1 MLSFRDLVAPPSEN
15 ITLTGR
21 ETPSY
26 EVSNNSNQENL
37 HPENATETK
46 SVKSLLVQELEKTQI
61 HTIPNLATFNR
72 TPAQSP
78 LK

>member
-21 ETPSY
+21 ETPTH

-37 HPENATETK
+37 HPDNSTAK
-46 SVKSLLVQELEKTQI
+46 SVKSLLVQELEKTPI
-61 HTIPNLATFNR
+61 HTIPNSATFNR
-72 TPAQSP
+72 TPVQSP